1 MSEFQQYASNWLGL
15 RLKIHRGFN
24 KTYNVEE
31 KAYQLYRII
40 SEKLALLNETK
51 RGLLEIFYLVVFFG
65 DISFSVN
72 FSDFGWT
79 FTMTEN
85 NTAYYTMGIAH
96 IINRQPSI
104 SDHH

>member
-1 MSEFQQYASNWLGL
+1 MYS
-15 RLKIHRGFN
+15 
-24 KTYNVEE
+24 VER
-31 KAYQLYRII
+31 KAYQSYRIT
-40 SEKLALLNETK
+40 SEKLALFKETK
-51 RGLLEIFYLVVFFG
+51 HGLLEIFYLVVSFG

-72 FSDFGWT
+72 FNYFGLT

-85 NTAYYTMGIAH
+85 NTAYYTMGIAQ